1 MISFRQL
8 DFVSPIEIDLLG
20 HLGFR
25 LPLVIN
31 FEGSWIVVGRAA
43 ASIEPFYPI
52 LKKNLSSDRTMCCIT
67 VFFYLKYK
75 GTQPSHVLGNERNT
89 CEQKCDEISFQ
100 VACWNHT
107 HRVYL

>member
-31 FEGSWIVVGRAA
+31 FEGSWVVVGRAA
-43 ASIEPFYPI
+43 ASVEPFYPI
-52 LKKNLSSDRTMCCIT
+52 LKKKILVVTARCA
-67 VFFYLKYK
+67 V
-75 GTQPSHVLGNERNT
+75 
-89 CEQKCDEISFQ
+89 
-100 VACWNHT
+100 
-107 HRVYL
+107 